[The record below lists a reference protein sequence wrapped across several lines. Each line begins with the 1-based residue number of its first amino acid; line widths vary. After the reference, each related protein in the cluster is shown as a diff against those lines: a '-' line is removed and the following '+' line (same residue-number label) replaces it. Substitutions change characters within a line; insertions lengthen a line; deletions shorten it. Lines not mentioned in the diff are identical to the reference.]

1 MSKQSFD
8 DSSNLVDIPALTDG
22 DEKKCDASGNTSDL
36 QPDLLSFDDPEPSD
50 LKEHLDKPKSKKSKA
65 KRLFKRAKS
74 PISGAFNKTKKE
86 FEKLSNLPK
95 HHYSSSPKSPTK
107 SPSKENLTE
116 EYSKL
121 EKKLSEKTSEEWL
134 QFQQMQ
140 DRIQQSL
147 HKTKSTLSKL
157 SSESEDNEGI
167 QSKPLT
173 TRWTGF
179 EDDSG
184 LEPEVIDT
192 SLNPR
197 ISITGANDSELK
209 DSSDLV
215 DTGTDENILIDTTDE
230 SSLIDTGFIDTN
242 PLTPTKAF
250 PIHSPN
256 MDDNLMDDSVMS
268 EHENLKES
276 LTKPPLKL
284 PTGEIFTKKISS
296 DDMLGLMDNSEQN
309 SMTDQ
314 EVHGDVAQPID
325 DLDSFFGGE
334 TSEKH
339 NSVGHEENSD
349 SILTGYTFTSSG
361 EKVAVDNDILMFEKP
376 LSEIVKTS
384 KPNVKPS
391 DQVPIIRPPSRGE
404 PRIPDVRAP
413 KRDEGELFSLD
424 DDTDLTPVQPMQDSQ
439 QGQQFDQREG
449 HKSEPVLPMFVEP
462 LQPVKPTPKPTE
474 KDQAVPQVDEFAVF
488 DRQSQCQSATPT
500 SFLDEFASF
509 DPIKSD
515 TYTSSNIM
523 QSSTSPVNV
532 NVTGS
537 TSNAPMFGSS
547 PQTGGSAYGSMPSS
561 SLDIFSKIKMMSSG
575 SQPVSPARRK
585 VPEKPKDHFG
595 FVKKALK
602 PGEKEDNEEE
612 DGYKP
617 LATLSKKKE
626 SEELKSDIDE
636 ADDGNAVNNPFL
648 SGSFNQTEVQNIST
662 INAAE
667 LFGLEPGTAHIDSGI
682 DDFFASSSD
691 SRTQNDAELAKDQAK
706 GWVDPTA
713 ADIVDFGA
721 DLDTDTAWDD
731 SHIPVEK
738 KPTVCVWGGEQ
749 EAVLVDRGEDSNPFQ
764 DDFSKFDEVPALQGT
779 GEAANPFMITDNVE
793 VNVSTANPFFDFGDD
808 KTDDTDG
815 RPDLVGGKA
824 HPATLSDSESFFL
837 DSVADT
843 KQGVEAIDD
852 VFDPF
857 NVTSKSSSSD
867 QNQDSS
873 NAENSESLDH
883 FSSVAA
889 SGDKQLAK
897 PSDDDDHSFMLD
909 IKPVTSEKLKT
920 DSLPIAP
927 AIAPPPKAPKSPQPP
942 RINPF
947 DRESPA
953 EEDFAQ
959 FDVKDKQKEKDGEK
973 PKEQNEER
981 LPTSMSMESETTTE
995 EEDENLEPL
1004 EPFLPECDRDS
1015 FKLMLRYPT
1024 KKKIAG
1030 NRYWKNVCVKI
1041 EKQKDGIQIRVL
1053 NDARD
1058 ALPIQELLLQP
1069 CYSLS
1074 DISLQQYDQ
1083 YGKIHTCKL
1092 QYVFYKERVGIKTE
1106 RITPAIV
1113 KLKKRSE
1120 KPKATMILDHSP
1132 QVSELLKFGSL
1143 DKSEITEFVRKL
1155 EDVFMHLEAQRE
1167 KTLTYTKDEITAEV
1181 HDEYYAELD
1190 KEGKVTFQKAR
1201 MRVFV
1206 LAFLTGMPVVEI
1218 GLNDRRRKGKEVVG
1232 RCDII
1237 PIKTEEWIR
1246 LENVEFHCSVDRD
1259 EFEKTNNIK
1268 FRPLDACQFE
1278 LMRYRVRLRENKE
1291 LPLQLTIQQIIKNRK
1306 CEVRCDLLVT
1316 GYHSYSKKHGQFP
1329 CEDIEVRFPIPE
1341 VWIYMFRYER
1351 RFGYGSVHSAAR
1363 KPGKIKGLERL
1374 TMMAQGNLNQALMEA
1389 DVGTAKY
1396 EHVYRAIVWRIPR
1409 LPIRNQGAYT
1419 SHLFRLKLEL
1429 GPHDEFPESF
1439 ETHTSVSFTMPC
1451 STVSQSQIRSI
1462 AVTNQN
1468 PPEKWVRSS
1477 ASYEYRIEI
1486 EHLDEYP
1493 ELMAIGSVYK
1503 EAARPS
1509 LKPEEE
1515 EKEERDPRLAQSDSD
1530 SSDSD

>member
-230 SSLIDTGFIDTN
+230 SS
-242 PLTPTKAF
+242 
-250 PIHSPN
+250 
-256 MDDNLMDDSVMS
+256 
-268 EHENLKES
+268 
-276 LTKPPLKL
+276 
-284 PTGEIFTKKISS
+284 
-296 DDMLGLMDNSEQN
+296 
-309 SMTDQ
+309 
-314 EVHGDVAQPID
+314 
-325 DLDSFFGGE
+325 
-334 TSEKH
+334 
-339 NSVGHEENSD
+339 
-349 SILTGYTFTSSG
+349 
-361 EKVAVDNDILMFEKP
+361 
-376 LSEIVKTS
+376 
-384 KPNVKPS
+384 
-391 DQVPIIRPPSRGE
+391 
-404 PRIPDVRAP
+404 
-413 KRDEGELFSLD
+413 
-424 DDTDLTPVQPMQDSQ
+424 
-439 QGQQFDQREG
+439 
-449 HKSEPVLPMFVEP
+449 
-462 LQPVKPTPKPTE
+462 
-474 KDQAVPQVDEFAVF
+474 
-488 DRQSQCQSATPT
+488 
-500 SFLDEFASF
+500 
-509 DPIKSD
+509 
-515 TYTSSNIM
+515 
-523 QSSTSPVNV
+523 
-532 NVTGS
+532 
-537 TSNAPMFGSS
+537 
-547 PQTGGSAYGSMPSS
+547 
-561 SLDIFSKIKMMSSG
+561 
-575 SQPVSPARRK
+575 QPVSPARRK

-636 ADDGNAVNNPFL
+636 ADD
-648 SGSFNQTEVQNIST
+648 
-662 INAAE
+662 E

-1083 YGKIHTCKL
+1083 YG
-1092 QYVFYKERVGIKTE
+1092 
-1106 RITPAIV
+1106 
-1113 KLKKRSE
+1113 
-1120 KPKATMILDHSP
+1120 
-1132 QVSELLKFGSL
+1132 
-1143 DKSEITEFVRKL
+1143 
-1155 EDVFMHLEAQRE
+1155 
-1167 KTLTYTKDEITAEV
+1167 
-1181 HDEYYAELD
+1181 
-1190 KEGKVTFQKAR
+1190 
-1201 MRVFV
+1201 
-1206 LAFLTGMPVVEI
+1206 
-1218 GLNDRRRKGKEVVG
+1218 
-1232 RCDII
+1232 
-1237 PIKTEEWIR
+1237 
-1246 LENVEFHCSVDRD
+1246 
-1259 EFEKTNNIK
+1259 
-1268 FRPLDACQFE
+1268 
-1278 LMRYRVRLRENKE
+1278 
-1291 LPLQLTIQQIIKNRK
+1291 
-1306 CEVRCDLLVT
+1306 
-1316 GYHSYSKKHGQFP
+1316 YHSYSKKHGQFP

-1363 KPGKIKGLERL
+1363 KPGKIK
-1374 TMMAQGNLNQALMEA
+1374 
-1389 DVGTAKY
+1389 
-1396 EHVYRAIVWRIPR
+1396 
-1409 LPIRNQGAYT
+1409 GAYT